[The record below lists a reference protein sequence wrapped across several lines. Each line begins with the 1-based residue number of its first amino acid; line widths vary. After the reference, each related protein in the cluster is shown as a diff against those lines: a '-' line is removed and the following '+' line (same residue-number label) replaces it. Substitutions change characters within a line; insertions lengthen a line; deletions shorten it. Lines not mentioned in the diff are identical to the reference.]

1 MVAPAAVATT
11 GLLSQIN
18 NSKLFAGIIMIL
30 LNIGS
35 KYINLGLTK
44 SQEEYLRHSFLRYL
58 LIFAICWMGSR
69 DIFIAL
75 ILTAILSISLDFF
88 LNEDSKFC
96 IIPNK
101 YRKFEEVFD
110 LDGDGVLS
118 ANEIK
123 KAEEVINKAKEK
135 ERHRNMIMH
144 LNYIKSS
151 N

>member
-135 ERHRNMIMH
+135 KIHRNMIMH

>member
-1 MVAPAAVATT
+1 MVVVEAGTV

-18 NSKLFAGIIMIL
+18 NSKLFAGIVMIL

-44 SQEEYLRHSFLRYL
+44 SQEEYLRHSFLRYI

-88 LNEDSKFC
+88 LNENSEYC
-96 IIPNK
+96 IIPDK
-101 YRKFEEVFD
+101 YKKFEEVFD

-118 ANEIK
+118 HSEIQ
-123 KAEEVINKAKEK
+123 KAEEVIRRAKEK
-135 ERHRNMIMH
+135 ERHRNMVKH
-144 LNYIKSS
+144 LNYIKS

>member
-1 MVAPAAVATT
+1 MVVVEAGTV

-18 NSKLFAGIIMIL
+18 NSKLFAGIVMIL

-44 SQEEYLRHSFLRYL
+44 SQEEYLRHSFLRYI

-88 LNEDSKFC
+88 LNENSEYC
-96 IIPNK
+96 IIPDK
-101 YRKFEEVFD
+101 YKKFEEVFD

-118 ANEIK
+118 HSEIQ
-123 KAEEVINKAKEK
+123 KAEEVIRRAKEK
-135 ERHRNMIMH
+135 ERHRKIGRSH
-144 LNYIKSS
+144 V
-151 N
+151 

>member
-1 MVAPAAVATT
+1 MVVAQAGTV

-18 NSKLFAGIIMIL
+18 NSKLFAGVVMIL

-44 SQEEYLRHSFLRYL
+44 SQEEYLRHSFLRYI

-75 ILTAILSISLDFF
+75 ILTAVLSISLDFF
-88 LNEDSKFC
+88 LNENSEYC
-96 IIPNK
+96 IIPDK
-101 YRKFEEVFD
+101 YKKFEEVFD

-118 ANEIK
+118 HSEIQ
-123 KAEEVINKAKEK
+123 KAEEVIRRAKEK
-135 ERHRNMIMH
+135 ERHRNMVKH
-144 LNYIKSS
+144 LNYIKS

>member
-1 MVAPAAVATT
+1 MVVAEAGTV

-18 NSKLFAGIIMIL
+18 NSKLFAGVVMIL

-44 SQEEYLRHSFLRYL
+44 SQEEYLRHSFLRYI

-75 ILTAILSISLDFF
+75 ILTAVLSISLDFF
-88 LNEDSKFC
+88 LNENSEYC
-96 IIPNK
+96 IIPDK
-101 YRKFEEVFD
+101 YKKFEEVFD

-118 ANEIK
+118 HSEIQ
-123 KAEEVINKAKEK
+123 KAEEVIRRAKEK
-135 ERHRNMIMH
+135 ERHRNMVKH
-144 LNYIKSS
+144 LNYIKS